1 LSGVHVRF
9 AALIGTVLLI
19 DGYDL
24 FNAAY
29 VSPYVP

>member
-1 LSGVHVRF
+1 MRF
-9 AALIGTVLLI
+9 AALIGTVWPI

-24 FNAAY
+24 FNSAY